1 MTKLTID
8 QLPDGG
14 ALADTDWLLVRRGTT
29 TYKVAGS
36 TISGGSG
43 GDASTLDGLDS
54 TAFARAAHTHAI
66 GDVTGLQSALDGK
79 QATIA
84 AGTTAQYWR
93 GDKSWQD
100 LGGGVRAVALTGLS
114 TVTNATITATDTVLT
129 APGKLQ
135 AQITGHV
142 GSGGAAHAAA
152 TTAAAGFMSSADKT
166 KLDGIAAGA
175 QVNSVTSVAGKTGAV
190 TLAKADVGLGSVDN
204 TSDADK
210 PVSTAQ
216 QMALNAKLD
225 ATANAVSA
233 SKLAAPVTINGVSF
247 DGSASI
253 TVADS
258 AKEPAFAAG
267 TTAQYR
273 RGDKTWQDLATAV
286 RAAVMTGLSTATA
299 AAVAATDTLLSAI
312 GKLQAQVN
320 GLASGKLDAT
330 ANAVSAS
337 KLATA
342 RTLSTTGDATGSAL
356 FDGSADTAIALT
368 LANSGVTTG
377 TYPKV
382 TVDAKGRVTT
392 GAALAATDIPSL
404 DASKIT
410 SGTLADARLPARLGA
425 VAATITDWNAA
436 TSNGWYMASNGANA
450 PVASTWFIGTVEN
463 HGAVGWCTQTVHA
476 FSTDSEGDTKTYRRE
491 QNNGVWGTWQRVR
504 VTEAEQSAIY
514 LNASNINAGTLP
526 LSRGGTGGAD
536 ATTARTNL
544 DVYSKAEV
552 DVIVQTPSPESLA
565 LIQATALCF

>member
-1 MTKLTID
+1 MTTVTID

-14 ALADTDWLLVRRGTT
+14 ALAGTDWLLVRRGTT

-54 TAFARAAHTHAI
+54 TAFARAVHAHAI

-79 QATIA
+79 QAAIA

-114 TVTNATITATDTVLT
+114 TATNATITATDTVLT

-175 QVNSVTSVAGKTGAV
+175 QVNTVTSVAGKTGAV

-216 QMALNAKLD
+216 QTALNAKLD

-258 AKEPAFAAG
+258 TKEPAFAAG

-299 AAVAATDTLLSAI
+299 TAVAATDTLLSAI

-330 ANAVSAS
+330 ATAAAAS
-337 KLATA
+337 RLATA
-342 RTLSTTGDATGSAL
+342 RALSVSGDATGSAS
-356 FDGSADTAIALT
+356 FDGSADAAIALA
-368 LANSGVTTG
+368 LAASGVTAG

-382 TVDAKGRVTT
+382 TVDAKGRVTA
-392 GAALAATDIPSL
+392 GAALLASDVPTLNQSTTGNAATATALATGRTIGMTGDVTWTSASFTGASNVTGTATLASTGVPAGTYPKVTVDIKGRVTAGAALLAADIPSL
-404 DASKIT
+404 DTGKIA
-410 SGTLADARLPARLGA
+410 SGT
-425 VAATITDWNAA
+425 
-436 TSNGWYMASNGANA
+436 
-450 PVASTWFIGTVEN
+450 F
-463 HGAVGWCTQTVHA
+463 
-476 FSTDSEGDTKTYRRE
+476 
-491 QNNGVWGTWQRVR
+491 
-504 VTEAEQSAIY
+504 
-514 LNASNINAGTLP
+514 P

-536 ATTARTNL
+536 AATARTNL